1 MLNTCET
8 QAYVVTLNDHA
19 STLYLS
25 TQRDFRTNYPFT
37 YPVATVAVISKTSQV
52 QYIVDADNGVDGL
65 RPMILAD
72 NTVLNMGPTWNSNVQ
87 APNVGLNITGN
98 YAHSFVIQ
106 NQSNH
111 NVYFASKALNKDSI
125 SENLKF
131 WTLEPNS
138 WTLMWPAD
146 VYWPV
151 GLRYWNATALPE
163 VTYDLAAYLAET
175 VMYDVLAAKDPL
187 AP

>member
-1 MLNTCET
+1 M
-8 QAYVVTLNDHA
+8 TLNDHA
-19 STLYLS
+19 ATLYLS

-37 YPVATVAVISKTSQV
+37 YPVATVAVISKASQV

-65 RPMILAD
+65 RPMILED
-72 NTVLNMGPTWNSNVQ
+72 NSVLNMGPTWDSRVQ
-87 APNVGLNITGN
+87 ATNVGFNVTGN

-106 NQSNH
+106 NQSARA
-111 NVYFASKALNKDSI
+111 VYFASKALNKDSV
-125 SENLKF
+125 SEALKF

-138 WTLMWPAD
+138 WTLMWPAGA
-146 VYWPV
+146 YWPI
-151 GLRYWNATALPE
+151 GTRYWNATALPD

-175 VMYDVLAAKDPL
+175 AMYDVLAAKEPL